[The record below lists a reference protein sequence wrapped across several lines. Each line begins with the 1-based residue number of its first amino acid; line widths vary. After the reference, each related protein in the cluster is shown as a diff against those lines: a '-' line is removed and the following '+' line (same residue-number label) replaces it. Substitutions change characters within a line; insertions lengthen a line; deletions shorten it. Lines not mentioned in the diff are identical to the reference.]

1 MFKVCMHS
9 SLAIAWRPL
18 GLRTEQHVPFS
29 SQAPDS
35 LTSFS
40 MAIQLLT
47 VALGSYLS
55 SALVAIMGAIT
66 GTPGWLPPAGYS
78 VNQGHMDYFFYMLGV
93 LQIIGLIIHI
103 PVAMV
108 RCCTLRRRMQ
118 HVSPR
123 VCCCS
128 GTSPRRWLR
137 CRVHTTWNEWMTRTR
152 HWERLKCLH
161 APKTRL
167 LMLSFGM
174 KCCMTQR

>member
-1 MFKVCMHS
+1 MASVDDSDLH
-9 SLAIAWRPL
+9 
-18 GLRTEQHVPFS
+18 TTQ
-29 SQAPDS
+29 QAPDS

-66 GTPGWLPPAGYS
+66 GTPGWLPPAGYT

-108 RCCTLRRRMQ
+108 RINVPQSMFVAIYFGFTCSMLLHKHALRITVTPVVQAQGGDRNAGRAR
-118 HVSPR
+118 P
-123 VCCCS
+123 
-128 GTSPRRWLR
+128 
-137 CRVHTTWNEWMTRTR
+137 
-152 HWERLKCLH
+152 
-161 APKTRL
+161 
-167 LMLSFGM
+167 
-174 KCCMTQR
+174 